1 MDLRSP
7 MDLRREEI
15 EVPPDRFEVVAD
27 DAVLTAELSS
37 GIAVCLFDAVEEAGA
52 LLHLRCI
59 IRSDKPVDV
68 TDTTLATELLLLDRC
83 VQALREAAPGARNLQ
98 AKVAAHLPNDAAAL
112 AASRSVLALVAHFLE
127 DAGAP
132 ARAADVATGRSRR
145 IYFRPGM
152 GQLQIRD
159 AA

>member
-1 MDLRSP
+1 MDRPRL
-7 MDLRREEI
+7 EI
-15 EVPPDRFEVVAD
+15 EVRPDRYEVVAD
-27 DAVLTAELSS
+27 DTVLTAELHS

-83 VQALREAAPGARNLQ
+83 VDALRDAVPAGRNMQAKIAAHFPNDEAAA
-98 AKVAAHLPNDAAAL
+98 
-112 AASRSVLALVAHFLE
+112 AASRSVLTLVSHFLH
-127 DAGAP
+127 DKGATALAP
-132 ARAADVATGRSRR
+132 DVATGGSRR
-145 IYFRPGM
+145 VYFRPGL

>member
-1 MDLRSP
+1 MDPARQ
-7 MDLRREEI
+7 I
-15 EVPPDRFEVVAD
+15 EVPPDRYEVVAD
-27 DAVLTAELSS
+27 DTVLTAELSS
-37 GIAVCLFDAVEEAGA
+37 GIAVCLFDAIEEAGA

-83 VQALREAAPGARNLQ
+83 IEALREAAPAGRNMQ
-98 AKVAAHLPNDAAAL
+98 AKIAAHFPNDAAAH
-112 AASRSVLALVAHFLE
+112 AASRSVLALVGHFLQ
-127 DAGAP
+127 DAGA
-132 ARAADVATGRSRR
+132 AALSPNVATGASRR
-145 IYFRPGM
+145 VYFRPGM